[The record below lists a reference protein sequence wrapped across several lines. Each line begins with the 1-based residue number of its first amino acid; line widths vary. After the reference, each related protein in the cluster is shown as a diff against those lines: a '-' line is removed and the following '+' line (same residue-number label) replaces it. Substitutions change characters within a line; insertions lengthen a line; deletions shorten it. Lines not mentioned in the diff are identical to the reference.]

1 VTRLTRPTRRR
12 KNRRGRRGLGLS
24 RRPPPHFTVSLH
36 RLTSRAAGCGHD
48 REALAVV
55 PRLHRHHVAVRL
67 HERDRERLGQQ
78 PLQPVVVRQTIPPIP
93 SGITGI
99 GSPTASVRVEIGTD
113 GRVLNASMQQS
124 SHPLYDRLVLQAARE
139 WLYTPAMLN
148 GRPVPSEK
156 VVTIQLR

>member
-1 VTRLTRPTRRR
+1 
-12 KNRRGRRGLGLS
+12 
-24 RRPPPHFTVSLH
+24 VS
-36 RLTSRAAGCGHD
+36 
-48 REALAVV
+48 
-55 PRLHRHHVAVRL
+55 
-67 HERDRERLGQQ
+67 
-78 PLQPVVVRQTIPPIP
+78 QPVVVRQTIPPIP

-113 GRVLNASMQQS
+113 GRVLSASMQQT